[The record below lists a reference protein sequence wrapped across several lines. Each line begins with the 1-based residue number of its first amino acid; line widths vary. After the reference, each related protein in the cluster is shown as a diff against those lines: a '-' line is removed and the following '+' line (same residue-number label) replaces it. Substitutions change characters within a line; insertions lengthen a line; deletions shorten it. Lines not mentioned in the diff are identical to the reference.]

1 MCMQSFGRRAVL
13 AFALIIGALGVTS
26 VAGAQTD
33 PAPVEPAP
41 ETPAES
47 TPVVAAV
54 TEPTT
59 VPPEPS
65 APQTTTTLAPCEK
78 TADLSVVFIGRPVVR
93 ADTVV
98 TFEVDSVITGEITTK
113 TTNVNFPLD
122 DRFIFDNRPYRV
134 AASFDAESKV
144 FVSKVRPPRNTPAHC
159 LAKDKIY
166 TVHGDGS
173 AIDTGVFS
181 GMTGNW
187 KRVPLTLLYPI
198 GGAVGILLALVILK
212 HSLWW
217 IVRRLAR
224 LFVRRPADA

>member
-1 MCMQSFGRRAVL
+1 MTMQSFGRRAVL
-13 AFALIIGALGVTS
+13 ALALVIGALGATS

-33 PAPVEPAP
+33 PPPVDPVP

-47 TPVVAAV
+47 TPASPAVA
-54 TEPTT
+54 EPTT
-59 VPPEPS
+59 VPPEPT

-93 ADTVV
+93 VETIV
-98 TFEVDSVITGEITTK
+98 TFEVDTVISGEIPTK

-122 DRFIFDNRPYRV
+122 DRFIFDKKPYRV

-144 FVSKVRPPRNTPAHC
+144 FVSKVRPPRNTAVHC

-181 GMTGNW
+181 GMSGYW
-187 KRVPLTLLYPI
+187 KRVPLTLLYPL
-198 GGAVGILLALVILK
+198 GGAVGALLALVILK
-212 HSLWW
+212 HSSWW
-217 IVRRLAR
+217 VVRRLAR
-224 LFVRRPADA
+224 LFARRPADA

>member
-1 MCMQSFGRRAVL
+1 MSMQSFGRRAVL
-13 AFALIIGALGVTS
+13 AFALVIGALGVTS
-26 VAGAQTD
+26 VARAQTD
-33 PAPVEPAP
+33 PPPVEPAP

-47 TPVVAAV
+47 LAPAV
-54 TEPTT
+54 PEPTT
-59 VPPEPS
+59 APPEPT

-78 TADLSVVFIGRPVVR
+78 TADLAVVFIGRPVVR
-93 ADTVV
+93 VETIV
-98 TFEVDSVITGEITTK
+98 TFEVDTVLTGDITSK

-144 FVSKVRPPRNTPAHC
+144 FVSKVRPPRNTPVHC
-159 LAKDKIY
+159 LARDKIY

-181 GMTGNW
+181 GMSGYW
-187 KRVPLTLLYPI
+187 KRVPLTLLYPL

-212 HSLWW
+212 HSVWW
-217 IVRRLAR
+217 IVRRVSR

>member
-1 MCMQSFGRRAVL
+1 MQLFGRRVVL
-13 AFALIIGALGVTS
+13 AFALACGALGMTS
-26 VAGAQTD
+26 VARAQTD
-33 PAPVEPAP
+33 PPPVEPAP
-41 ETPAES
+41 EAPAES
-47 TPVVAAV
+47 LAPAV
-54 TEPTT
+54 PAITEPTT
-59 VPPEPS
+59 VPPEPT
-65 APQTTTTLAPCEK
+65 AAQTTTTLAPCEK
-78 TADLSVVFIGRPVVR
+78 TADLAVVFIGRPVVR
-93 ADTVV
+93 IETIV
-98 TFEVDSVITGEITTK
+98 TFEVDTVLTGDITTK

-181 GMTGNW
+181 GMSGNW
-187 KRVPLTLLYPI
+187 KRLPLALLYPL
-198 GGAVGILLALVILK
+198 GGAVSILLALVILK

-224 LFVRRPADA
+224 LFGRRPADA

>member
-1 MCMQSFGRRAVL
+1 MSLLGRRLAL
-13 AFALIIGALGVTS
+13 AFALLIGAFGVSS
-26 VAGAQTD
+26 VAHAQTE
-33 PAPVEPAP
+33 PPPVEPAP
-41 ETPAES
+41 DGSAEPVQ
-47 TPVVAAV
+47 PVVPAV
-54 TEPTT
+54 IETTT
-59 VPPEPS
+59 VPPEPT

-78 TADLSVVFIGRPVVR
+78 TADLAVVFIGRPVVR
-93 ADTVV
+93 VETIV
-98 TFEVDSVITGEITTK
+98 TFEVDSVITGEIATK

-144 FVSKVRPPRNTPAHC
+144 FVSKVRPPRNTAAHC

-166 TVHGDGS
+166 TVQADGS

-187 KRVPLTLLYPI
+187 KRVPLALLYPL
-198 GGAVGILLALVILK
+198 GGALGILLALVIVK
-212 HSLWW
+212 HSVWW

-224 LFVRRPADA
+224 LFARHSADA